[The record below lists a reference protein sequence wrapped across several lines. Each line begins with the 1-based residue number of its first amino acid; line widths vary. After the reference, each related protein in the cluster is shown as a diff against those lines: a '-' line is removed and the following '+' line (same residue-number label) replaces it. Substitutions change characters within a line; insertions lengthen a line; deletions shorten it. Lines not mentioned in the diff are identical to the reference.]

1 MEYSP
6 EELSKVKIKKNGRG
20 IHELPIHLD
29 LIKEV
34 PDLALLDNFT
44 YPFTSWGN
52 SEESRII
59 ARNKIIRYINLMYSK
74 ELTCIKNKYPTDLKS
89 QKAECAILAGFEPD
103 PGSGKFQ
110 PKVEE
115 MLSGQNDIIN
125 RMIVCFVRQNYPTRF
140 MAIVL
145 FREKCA
151 EGMIRLMK
159 DPNTQPEDLKKW
171 GAAIKDLENMEMDLL
186 NGETNEHITAAL
198 VMKVEEE
205 TLGLRPED
213 IAHKRKE
220 GRPPLDLDYYG

>member
-1 MEYSP
+1 MEYSLD
-6 EELSKVKIKKNGRG
+6 ELNKVKIKKNGRG
-20 IHELPIHLD
+20 IHELPVHLD

-44 YPFTSWGN
+44 YPFLAWGN
-52 SEESRII
+52 SDESRII

-74 ELTCIKNKYPTDLKS
+74 ELTCIKATYPNDLKR
-89 QKAECAILAGFEPD
+89 QKAECAILAGFEFD
-103 PGSGKFQ
+103 PNTGKFP

-115 MLSGQNDIIN
+115 MLAGQNDVVN

-145 FREKCA
+145 FREKCS
-151 EGMIRLMK
+151 EGMLRLMK
-159 DPNTQPEDLKKW
+159 DPTTTPKDLKEW
-171 GAAIKDLENMEMDLL
+171 GAAIKDLEEMEMDLL
-186 NGETNEHITAAL
+186 SGETNEHITAAL

-213 IAHKRKE
+213 VAHKRKE
-220 GRPPLDLDYYG
+220 GKPPLDFDFYG